1 MKGAFMAMRS
11 IVGVVGAYLLIGAI
25 MIVVFELALGDVSF
39 RESPAGVLALAS
51 LCGIVASVLAGY
63 IGTWIAG
70 RAPRWHALAMIGL
83 ITFDTTWI
91 LVKKIGTD
99 PAWFTVA
106 SGIVLALGIVVGV
119 EIRARRVF
127 REPMTDRAKLPG

>member
-39 RESPAGVLALAS
+39 RESPAGVLALAG

-127 REPMTDRAKLPG
+127 RGPMTDRARLPG